1 MVETITDA
9 CHSVI
14 VSTI

>member
-9 CHSVI
+9 CHSFI